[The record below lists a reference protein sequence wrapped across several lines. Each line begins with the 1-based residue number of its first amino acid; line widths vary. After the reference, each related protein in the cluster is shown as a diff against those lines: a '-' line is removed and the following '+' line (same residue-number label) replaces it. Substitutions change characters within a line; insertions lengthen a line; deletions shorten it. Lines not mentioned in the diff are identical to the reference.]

1 MAEELPLEKLR
12 AYLREL
18 KPEARALLLSELERG
33 ALGGA
38 PAGNVLLEE
47 LRRDLRSAAQPSK
60 PPPPPQGMDERD
72 RANAPAR
79 MFFKPLEPFL
89 VDDTPDHAHRGRV
102 PRASLEPIWQWI
114 CRDLMASAAAVYSD
128 QITRLLLTNDR
139 AMSERLARAF
149 QDQVAERVRE
159 ALAAAQDDVKAR
171 QKLGA
176 QIGTPRAVDDLREVL
191 GILRARDALGVFA
204 SRLPAQIKNLADD
217 HLDNVKAL
225 LDSPVGGHRDVF
237 VYALILVMSR
247 LASPWQLVRL
257 AIKAAESDVATK
269 VAGTT
274 YAIAVSIVLGEMER
288 VVGKLRDN
296 VKRGRFTAIGDLLK
310 EIHDAARTL
319 RTEMDLSGDSPW
331 ARQLTTIRSSVSNML
346 KSEIET
352 VSGRMRRLV
361 RPRKAS
367 EIARSASLDASEVDE
382 TEALIEFVGICRNY
396 ASELA
401 INEVTLRV
409 HSELQNYL
417 ETQTP
422 ALLDGLRTTDEA
434 HRPFRLS
441 QVDAAVRFAGKVFG
455 ASYAALLAKAAEV
468 AAQGGDR
475 KAAKPDSGERKAA
488 AKA

>member
-18 KPEARALLLSELERG
+18 KPEARALLLGELERG
-33 ALGGA
+33 ALRADAVPGGNA
-38 PAGNVLLEE
+38 LLEE
-47 LRRDLRSAAQPSK
+47 LRRDLRNASKAQ
-60 PPPPPQGMDERD
+60 QAVDERD

-79 MFFKPLEPFL
+79 MFFTPFEPFL
-89 VDDTPDHAHRGRV
+89 VDDSPDRAHRGRV

-114 CRDLMASAAAVYSD
+114 CRDLMSSAAAAYSD
-128 QITRLLLTNDR
+128 QITRLLVTNDR

-149 QDQVAERVRE
+149 QDQVGERIRE
-159 ALAAAQDDVKAR
+159 ALAVAQDDLKAR
-171 QKLGA
+171 QKLAA
-176 QIGTPRAVDDLREVL
+176 QIGTPRAVDDLRELL

-217 HLDNVKAL
+217 QLDNVKAL

-247 LASPWQLVRL
+247 LAAPWQLVRL

-274 YAIAVSIVLGEMER
+274 YAVAVSIVLGEMER

-296 VKRGRFTAIGDLLK
+296 VKRGRFTAIGELLK
-310 EIHDAARTL
+310 DIHDAARTL

-331 ARQLTTIRSSVSNML
+331 ARQLTTIRSGVSNLL

-352 VSGRMRRLV
+352 VSGRMRRLL
-361 RPRKAS
+361 RPRKAN
-367 EIARSASLDASEVDE
+367 EISHNSVLDASEVDE

-417 ETQTP
+417 ETHTP

-434 HRPFRLS
+434 HRAFRLS
-441 QVDAAVRFAGKVFG
+441 QVDAAVRFSGRIFG
-455 ASYAALLAKAAEV
+455 ASYASMLAKAAEV

-475 KAAKPDSGERKAA
+475 TAA